1 MMPPE
6 LNLRDIALADS
17 VSGWPPALGWW
28 LLLALILLLAG
39 VAWWGY
45 RRYQNLAL
53 KRAVLAEFSALEVRF
68 KLESELQPLL
78 AELSIFLRRVCLSLP
93 VYRYA
98 ECAGLQGEAWLKF
111 LDRALTSNEFEN
123 GVGRL
128 LLQAPYAPRL
138 ANHLE
143 LDELL
148 PLLRRWLLA
157 LPWTEREPL

>member
-1 MMPPE
+1 MPPE

-28 LLLALILLLAG
+28 LLLALILLLGG

-45 RRYQNLAL
+45 RRYRQRAL
-53 KRAVLAEFSALEVRF
+53 KRAVLAEFAAFEARF
-68 KLESELQPLL
+68 KSESELQPLL

-93 VYRYA
+93 AYRQT
-98 ECAGLQGEAWLKF
+98 ECAGLQGEAWLRF
-111 LDRALTSNEFEN
+111 LDRALASNEFEN
-123 GVGRL
+123 GVGQL
-128 LLQAPYAPRL
+128 LLQTPYAPRL

-148 PLLRRWLLA
+148 LLLRRWLLA
-157 LPWTEREPL
+157 LPWSEREPL

>member
-1 MMPPE
+1 MPPE

-28 LLLALILLLAG
+28 LLLALILLLGG
-39 VAWWGY
+39 VAWWAY
-45 RRYQNLAL
+45 RRYRQLAL
-53 KRAVLAEFSALEVRF
+53 KRAVLVEFASLEARF
-68 KLESELQPLL
+68 KSESELQPLL

-93 VYRYA
+93 AYRQA
-98 ECAGLQGEAWLKF
+98 GCAGLQGEAWLKF
-111 LDRALTSNEFEN
+111 LDRALASNDFEN

-128 LLQAPYAPRL
+128 LLQEPYAPRL

>member
-1 MMPPE
+1 MPPE
-6 LNLRDIALADS
+6 LNLRDIALADL

-45 RRYQNLAL
+45 RRYQKLAL
-53 KRAVLAEFSALEVRF
+53 KRAALAEFSALEARF

-93 VYRYA
+93 AYRHV

-111 LDRALTSNEFEN
+111 LDRALVSNEFEN

>member
-1 MMPPE
+1 MPPE

-28 LLLALILLLAG
+28 LLLALILLLGG

-45 RRYQNLAL
+45 RRYQKLAL
-53 KRAVLAEFSALEVRF
+53 KRAVLAEFAALEARF
-68 KLESELQPLL
+68 KQQSELQPLL

-93 VYRYA
+93 DYRQV

-111 LDRALTSNEFEN
+111 LDRALASGEFEN

-138 ANHLE
+138 DNHLE

-148 PLLRRWLLA
+148 SLLRRWLLA
-157 LPWTEREPL
+157 LPWSEREPL

>member
-1 MMPPE
+1 MSPE

-28 LLLALILLLAG
+28 LLLVLMLLLAG
-39 VAWWGY
+39 GGWWAY
-45 RRYQNLAL
+45 RRYQRLAL
-53 KRAVLAEFSALEVRF
+53 KRAVLAEFALLEARF
-68 KLESELQPLL
+68 KSEAELQPLL
-78 AELSIFLRRVCLSLP
+78 AELSIFLRRVCLNLP
-93 VYRYA
+93 AYRQS

-111 LDRALTSNEFEN
+111 LDRALESNEFEN
-123 GVGRL
+123 GVRRL

-138 ANHLE
+138 VNHLE

-157 LPWTEREPL
+157 LPWSEREPL